1 MKLYIKETG
10 AIETLSIIDPKTGIN
25 YIADFIGNTG
35 AFDRGREFEKTD
47 KADFAISQNDYD
59 WWAKVVAD
67 NQAIEY
73 RIADLAE
80 EYGYDR
86 VMTILQDVSGHDLGD
101 YALAANNALNEE
113 FGSKAN
119 KVAQAYDDAMMDGL
133 SSESCYTLAVRA
145 AKELG
150 GVEIYN
156 HNDGNSSISFA
167 PNVIFEF
174 DDLSIAE
181 VTYGSVFL

>member
-10 AIETLSIIDPKTGIN
+10 AIETLSIIDPKTGSD

-35 AFDRGREFEKTD
+35 AFDREFSKTD
-47 KADFAISQNDYD
+47 KADFAISQEDYK

-67 NQAIEY
+67 NQALEY
-73 RIADLAE
+73 RIAELAE

-86 VMTILQDVSGHDLGD
+86 VMTVLQGVSCDLGD

-133 SSESCYTLAVRA
+133 SSESCYTLAVMV